1 MIQHINLIPVLLA
14 VAFVPGMVGG
24 QDVDSWPEYEEI
36 FARAFAGYDAGQD
49 FTVNMVGPR
58 ELAHS
63 SYGQWSFV
71 FQAGSEGLPTGG
83 AVAVAF
89 RHVSGWG
96 TAQSFDPGAANY
108 VTVSTTG
115 QVKVGLQTPDNFSI
129 FNRHFYEYFP
139 WQHITLAVI
148 TAGELQPGETI
159 TLVFG
164 DRSQGSPGFRAP
176 SVARPQAPLLPMFR
190 RASETQFQPI
200 PARLSVAT
208 LPSRAV
214 SLSVIIPSSIAEGD
228 PFRIIVRAEDN
239 QGNLATGYRGRVLV
253 ESSGLSNLPETYTFE
268 PADGGIHIFK
278 NLQSSGSGPSR
289 VRVRDLDA
297 GFETSSNPGLRAG
310 AGLSSRVL
318 WGDFHAHSVISDGTG
333 SVGELY
339 RYARDVA
346 GLDFFAVTDHA
357 YQMPGLAWKQ
367 NGQITTQFHDPPRF
381 STFYANEWS
390 GMNDVGGDHNVI
402 YSQPGLPIYRS
413 NSYYEPKNPFLYSG
427 SDLDAPHIIQLY
439 KRLERLTAERG
450 VRALAF
456 PSIRGRRA
464 NPQWND
470 LRFSPILEVV
480 SEAGWFE
487 DLALD
492 FLRRGHRVGFV
503 GSSDDHYGRP
513 GYGIAD
519 RPDVGY
525 EDPASV
531 PARLR
536 NRMSYPWGK
545 AVLGSPLMAVM
556 AARNSRESIFDAI
569 FARRC
574 YATTGARI
582 LLEFSADG
590 HGMGEEFAGT
600 GSPLFVVTVHG
611 EQAIHTVQLKKDGHA
626 IHTWTPES
634 GTLDTSVSYREEADA
649 RGHFYYVIVNQADGH
664 RAISSPIWVD

>member
-1 MIQHINLIPVLLA
+1 MA
-14 VAFVPGMVGG
+14 VWMTARG
-24 QDVDSWPEYEEI
+24 QEVDLWPDYEQV
-36 FARAFAGYDAGQD
+36 FARAFAGYDSGQD
-49 FTVNMVGPR
+49 VTLEMIGPR
-58 ELAHS
+58 EVVHS

-71 FQAGSEGLPTGG
+71 FRAGSEGLARGG
-83 AVAVAF
+83 AVAVAA
-89 RHVSGWG
+89 RHVSGWWA
-96 TAQSFDPGAANY
+96 AQSYDPGAANY
-108 VTVSTTG
+108 TSVSSTG
-115 QVKVGLQTPDNFSI
+115 QVTLRLQTPDNFSI

-139 WQHITLAVI
+139 WQHITSAVI
-148 TAGELQPGETI
+148 TEGELQPGETI

-176 SVARPQAPLLPMFR
+176 SIARPQAPLLPLFR
-190 RASETQFQPI
+190 RATDAQLQPI

-208 LPSRAV
+208 LPSQAV
-214 SLSVIIPSSIAEGD
+214 GLRVVIPSSMEDGES
-228 PFRIIVRAEDN
+228 FRVIVRAEDN
-239 QGNLATGYRGRVLV
+239 QGNLAAGYRGRLLLQ
-253 ESSGLSNLPETYTFE
+253 SAGLSNLPDTYTFQ
-268 PADGGIHIFK
+268 PSDRGIHIFR
-278 NLQSSGSGPSR
+278 NVRSSAAGPFR
-289 VRVRDLDA
+289 VTVRDPDA
-297 GFETSSNPGLRAG
+297 ALEARSNPGHRTRT
-310 AGLSSRVL
+310 GLSSRML
-318 WGDFHAHSVISDGTG
+318 WGDFHAHSIISDGTD
-333 SVGELY
+333 SPGELY

-346 GLDFFAVTDHA
+346 GLDFFSLTDHA
-357 YQMPGLAWKQ
+357 YQMPGLAWER
-367 NGQITTQFHDPPRF
+367 NEEITTKFHDPPRF
-381 STFYANEWS
+381 STFYGNEWS

-402 YSQPGLPIYRS
+402 YSEPGLPIYRS

-439 KRLERLTAERG
+439 KRLERLADERG
-450 VRALAF
+450 VRVLAF

-470 LRFSPILEVV
+470 IRFSPILEVI

-525 EDPASV
+525 RDPSSV
-531 PARLR
+531 QSRLR
-536 NRMSYPWGK
+536 NRMSYPWGN

-556 AARNSRESIFDAI
+556 ALRNDRESIFDAI

-590 HGMGEEFAGT
+590 HRMGQEFAGT
-600 GSPLFVVTVHG
+600 GQPLFAVKVHG
-611 EQAIHTVQLKKDGHA
+611 EQAIRTVQLKKDGRT

-634 GTLDTSVSYREEADA
+634 GTLDTHVSYREEADA
-649 RGHFYYVIVNQADGH
+649 RGHFYYVIVNQVDGQ
-664 RAISSPIWVD
+664 RAISSPIWID